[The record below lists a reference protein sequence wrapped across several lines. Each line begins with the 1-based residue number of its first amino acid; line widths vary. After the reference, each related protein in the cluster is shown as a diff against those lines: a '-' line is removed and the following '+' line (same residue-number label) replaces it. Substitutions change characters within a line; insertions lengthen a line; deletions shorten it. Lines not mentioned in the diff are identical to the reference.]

1 MAIIVDEE
9 KKPTHI
15 FAILMWLSFLAIAIV
30 AVYYIFFAAPQTE
43 VLPISGGLSAI
54 APLAGDSVSQPQDI
68 IKTAAFQAI
77 LQGTTIQPPSS
88 TGPAA
93 VGRPNPFLSP

>member
-15 FAILMWLSFLAIAIV
+15 FAILAWLGFLIVASIAI
-30 AVYYIFFAAPQTE
+30 YYIFFAVPQAA
-43 VLPISGGLSAI
+43 VLPTTGSLSAI
-54 APLAGDSVSQPQDI
+54 APLASSTIQPQDVI
-68 IKTAAFQAI
+68 NSAAFQAI
-77 LQGTTIQPPSS
+77 LHGTTIQPPSP
-88 TGPAA
+88 TGPAS

>member
-15 FAILMWLSFLAIAIV
+15 FAILAWLGFLIV
-30 AVYYIFFAAPQTE
+30 AGAAVYYIFFAVPQVVAP
-43 VLPISGGLSAI
+43 PAIGSLSAI
-54 APLAGDSVSQPQDI
+54 APIASSSINPQTVVSSP
-68 IKTAAFQAI
+68 AFQAI
-77 LQGTTIQPPSS
+77 LQGTTIPAPSS
-88 TGPAA
+88 TGPVS